1 MIAPTERKFSKNHE
15 WILWSDDIARIGITE
30 YAQASLGDITFVEL
44 PSVGDQVIAGE
55 NIGSIESIK
64 TTSEIYSPVTGTV
77 VAINEAL
84 EVSPEIINQDP
95 YQAGWLFAIRGDM
108 VPDDL
113 LDADAYDLFCKKEE
127 S

>member
-1 MIAPTERKFSKNHE
+1 MAPTERKFSKNHE
-15 WILWSDDIARIGITE
+15 WIIWSDGIARIGITE

-95 YQAGWLFAIRGDM
+95 YQAGWLFAIRGNM